1 MQAINTA
8 IISEKKLV
16 SHVDKIL
23 ELQSWGGNQDSKSLL
38 IVIFWLS
45 LIYRINSLL

>member
-1 MQAINTA
+1 MQAISTA

-16 SHVDKIL
+16 SHLDKIL
-23 ELQSWGGNQDSKSLL
+23 KQQSRGGKQDYKSSL